1 MSVAGPWEFRGW
13 KRAGTFHAPQRAESS
28 RSTDVDAL
36 RIIRWAT
43 VANVIATTSA
53 FHESL
58 VPPNLSSL
66 PQYAGIVLW
75 LVITI
80 AALFVKPKLVLRLST
95 DTCLILAFYGFA
107 ILSVVWTDLSLPS
120 LMKAAALLIT
130 SIGAYFL
137 ASRLSIE
144 DIIDEMNKGL
154 LVLTLASVFIVVF
167 VPSIGVD
174 ESWSHEGNWQGVFAS
189 KQALGITGAIFM
201 FFSAYLWLIRGGR
214 WRFLISFGAAAA
226 CAVGSESR
234 GGGALAL
241 VACACVY
248 VAGRSPRIA
257 KMLAFAPL
265 GLALFASLLISYL
278 YTTGADAFQVFGAKI
293 DLTERTFIWQFAL
306 AHFDERPILGFGIN
320 GFWTTKELYL
330 EYLRSHGWVLD
341 NFHSGYV
348 AIITE
353 TGLVGY
359 TLFVLC
365 TLLFALRISTSI
377 DNQTMKRSR
386 IVALIGFMVL
396 IYMIDLTETV
406 FLRSTSFIATL
417 ILMFYFNSAL
427 PLMANETE
435 RTS

>member
-13 KRAGTFHAPQRAESS
+13 KQAGTLQFPQQAEVS
-28 RSTDVDAL
+28 RSADANAL
-36 RIIRWAT
+36 RIIRLAT

-58 VPPNLSSL
+58 VPPSLSSL
-66 PQYAGIVLW
+66 PQYASIALW
-75 LVITI
+75 LTITV
-80 AALFVKPKLVLRLST
+80 AALFVRPQLVLRLST
-95 DTCLILAFYGFA
+95 DTCLILTFYGFA
-107 ILSVVWTDLSLPS
+107 VLSVLWTDLSLPS
-120 LMKAAALLIT
+120 LMKAVALFIT
-130 SIGAYFL
+130 STGAYFL
-137 ASRLSIE
+137 ASRLSVE

-154 LVLTLASVFIVVF
+154 LVLAVASIFLVIF

-174 ESWSHEGNWQGVFAS
+174 EAWSHEGNWQGVFAS

-201 FFSAYLWLIRGGR
+201 FFSAYLYLIRGGR

-226 CAVGSESR
+226 CAFGSESR

-241 VACACVY
+241 MACACVY

-265 GLALFASLLISYL
+265 GLVFFASFLISHL
-278 YTTGADAFQVFGAKI
+278 YSTGADAFYVFGTKI
-293 DLTERTFIWQFAL
+293 DITERTYIWQFAL
-306 AHFDERPILGFGIN
+306 AHFDERPIFGFGIN

-348 AIITE
+348 AILTE

-359 TLFVLC
+359 TLFALC
-365 TLLFALRISTSI
+365 TFLFGLRIAASV
-377 DNQTMKRSR
+377 DNQSMKRSR

-396 IYMIDLTETV
+396 IYMIDLTETI

-417 ILMFYFNSAL
+417 ILVFLFNSSL
-427 PLMANETE
+427 PTLASE
-435 RTS
+435 RERMS